1 MPIPSFD
8 AQIAEQVAPEI
19 VERMQP
25 VPVQEPEPF
34 TPSELSPGA
43 STTGTGEQLPP
54 PTDQLQQTYESMVGG
69 TAIQTKDEMPED
81 SILDTPSFIEAA
93 KATYQRESIIGS
105 VATFG
110 FSQDQDG
117 QWTSD
122 GWNPYQHFAQNDQYS
137 DLLPELRAGAF
148 DNALNPEMFANIA
161 EKTRKEKDLLQT
173 MEDGPIAG
181 VLTGGAL
188 SMLDIVSL
196 VPGVGGAS
204 KLKLA
209 GRIGLRAVEGASL
222 MGTQEVALRS
232 MQQQRTVTE
241 SFLNVGFGA
250 AIGGAFGA
258 FHPKAALNPKNT
270 KSPIVDEK
278 LIAEEGVLV
287 SPMGKT
293 MEEGEVVPPQAVGA
307 ARDAHDTQL
316 AAPSWLEKLAAW
328 NPAKLSKLTGV
339 KGSTPV
345 GRAVLAVSPKAREVM
360 QKILDLGG
368 TLTKGMQLG
377 KAHQPSVEDLAMD
390 YMEGLKDE
398 IYTFNRSY
406 ADMSRDLSRGVKDRV
421 LPPVSK
427 TFVQEIVRRKL
438 VDDLHQ
444 FAGQWRPDNQQWFEA
459 ELKSAGMDPEVAGDI
474 VHKYTDDIV
483 KQMHA
488 NNETVEKRMIEL
500 GMIDADK
507 GLGKTYG
514 LPQLWRSEWI
524 VDNREE
530 ARRFFMEVFA
540 KRPDEAWLRENYDMK
555 LEDFLKLPDAPM
567 TEKAADGTTKTV
579 PGRAQILEEWTGDAH
594 DTAVALTRA
603 NLDAATQKA
612 AMAEFELREI
622 LHAQKLVNA
631 DHRKATMAEVK
642 AAARSGILKQHGRG
656 LEIALA
662 KSELAAANLEDIERR
677 LANATGIAEDAAKT
691 REPLGD
697 LLDQQGP
704 LIPAARSE
712 VSLLNAG
719 LKETRENLKL
729 ASDPAEIAALKAERD
744 AAKVALREARAVRD
758 AAIEE
763 FRATAKNL
771 KQLQRWIDAGVRE
784 AEVRAKQVKTA
795 KELDGLEREH
805 ARHVQATE
813 KLQQKLDAAREARKA
828 AWVEVQNMRTAGSM
842 SRADARKATKAMRK
856 ASKAAEK
863 AAKRKPMVDA
873 VDDLLEAM
881 ANKERFPTG
890 ILEHEIVEQTGRT
903 KERRIVLN
911 SKERARAE
919 QMGMMHQD
927 LFALRDRMYKDLGGR
942 MALMETFGSV
952 GLTAEKR
959 AIRQE
964 YSEMIEAAQAAIRD
978 LPKGSKEVK
987 ALEAR
992 IAELRQES
1000 RVMEEDIDGT
1010 VKRILGQQLAATDPE
1025 SFVTWGMGK
1034 LLQANFIR
1042 HGMGFILSAMPD
1054 VGAVLLQTGPTRKLF
1069 PALKEAMNA
1078 VRGTGLAK
1086 DSVELRRMVES
1097 FEIVFHHSRQA
1108 RTNAV
1113 DMPEYRYGIG
1123 AAGTTKNR
1131 VTGAVDRGMTYATE
1145 KVGQWNILQYWNRT
1159 WKAAASLVQMA
1170 QLSEMLPR
1178 YAKLSELDKAK
1189 LASLGIEEGSAG
1201 RLAALFEKHGKKH
1214 GELFDP
1220 GADKWADEVDGEEMH
1235 RVLRVAIRRLQDRAI
1250 PTPGVGDTPLFMS
1263 KPAGRLMMQ
1272 FASLGFKY
1280 INTFLRPGMQRL
1292 MIYRDHDVLTAY
1304 ATALSIGSM
1313 ATAVRGYMNGKEPSD
1328 YSPQQWVTESL
1339 DRAGFFAYTSP
1350 YQDAFTKL
1358 FGPSINSAL
1367 GVDLFTPTARYSR
1380 NRWWE
1385 SLMGPWLGTLGTAG
1399 QAASDLAGGDLQKAK
1414 EKAILLAPFNQV
1426 YRLGSAINDSLT
1438 E

>member
-316 AAPSWLEKLAAW
+316 AAPSWLEKLSAW

-483 KQMHA
+483 KQMHV
-488 NNETVEKRMIEL
+488 NNEAVEKRMIEL

-540 KRPDEAWLRENYDMK
+540 KRPDATWLRENYDMS
-555 LEDFLKLPDAPM
+555 LEDFAKLPDAPR
-567 TEKAADGTTKTV
+567 TEKAADGTTKTLM
-579 PGRAQILEEWTGDAH
+579 GRAQILEEWAGDAH
-594 DTAVALTRA
+594 TTGLALAEANLTAAERKLDEALFAMQETAHAVGLTSKEERKLTIAAVRAKAKAQEAQLALGKLGAYAERVEWATARSEKLKADLDFQVARAAEIKVGKALDEAVGGTKPAYDFERLQKEYLEAEQERVAAASRLDNESAALRQEMKRLSLTEEDLKKVMQEAKVARGKA
-603 NLDAATQKA
+603 QEAGYAANIERRTKTLERQLQRNLDAQ
-612 AMAEFELREI
+612 E
-622 LHAQKLVNA
+622 
-631 DHRKATMAEVK
+631 
-642 AAARSGILKQHGRG
+642 AAR
-656 LEIALA
+656 
-662 KSELAAANLEDIERR
+662 
-677 LANATGIAEDAAKT
+677 
-691 REPLGD
+691 
-697 LLDQQGP
+697 
-704 LIPAARSE
+704 
-712 VSLLNAG
+712 
-719 LKETRENLKL
+719 
-729 ASDPAEIAALKAERD
+729 
-744 AAKVALREARAVRD
+744 VADEARLRAVDERQRME
-758 AAIEE
+758 AGA
-763 FRATAKNL
+763 RVAK
-771 KQLQRWIDAGVRE
+771 KDFG
-784 AEVRAKQVKTA
+784 
-795 KELDGLEREH
+795 
-805 ARHVQATE
+805 
-813 KLQQKLDAAREARKA
+813 EARKA
-828 AWVEVQNMRTAGSM
+828 LRFAKKRL
-842 SRADARKATKAMRK
+842 RKA
-856 ASKAAEK
+856 
-863 AAKRKPMVDA
+863 KRPPVVDT